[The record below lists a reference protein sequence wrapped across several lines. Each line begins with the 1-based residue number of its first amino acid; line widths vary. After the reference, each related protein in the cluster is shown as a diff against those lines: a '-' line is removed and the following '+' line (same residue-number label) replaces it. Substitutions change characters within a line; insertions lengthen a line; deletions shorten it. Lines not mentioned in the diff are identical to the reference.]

1 MAAAAVDGCI
11 DEPSSE
17 EMVEMPED
25 YLGWLLAQ
33 TKETDPVPALSDY
46 NTQDDPVELK
56 CLQEDIE
63 FLQAAQ
69 DEFFAYQ
76 ASSARE
82 QLEKHGRVMV
92 PAAAVGPMDQFQEAI
107 DEFWYGRLEE
117 YDNAAGSNND
127 TVGDVVGI

>member
-1 MAAAAVDGCI
+1 MAAAAVDGCVN
-11 DEPSSE
+11 EPSSE

-46 NTQDDPVELK
+46 NTQDPVELK
-56 CLQEDIE
+56 CLQEDVVW
-63 FLQAAQ
+63 LQALQ

-76 ASSARE
+76 ATVRE
-82 QLEKHGRVMV
+82 QLEKHGWVMV
-92 PAAAVGPMDQFQEAI
+92 PAAAVGPTDQFQEAI
-107 DEFWYGRLEE
+107 DEFWYGLLEE

-127 TVGDVVGI
+127 IVGDVVGI